1 MFMTLPILICIL
13 LSEQKM
19 ASSVYDPGYKDELFQ
34 YPVGP
39 SLHCCI
45 CTNVIRDP
53 VMCHNER
60 IFCRACIT
68 RHLMNSQ
75 TCPTCMEPLTVE
87 TIRQAPRGVRN
98 MIAELQIRCEF
109 FDRGCRE
116 FVQLGD
122 LERHVADCGFAPA
135 VCSNEGCQREV
146 NRQDLLH
153 HETAVCELRGPKC
166 HNCNDI
172 RKEMDTVK
180 VNLAAIN
187 EKLDRS
193 EKDLKRM
200 EALEENQKGILEE
213 VKEVKENLTATFELV
228 QEQLDKQKESNRQ
241 LRADNEKIKKS
252 LNEIMKQ
259 LQPTTQQTPNEV
271 QAEQIS
277 TVVAETGGVE
287 EQRKVVIAGG
297 VDVNFVEMFSLE
309 TKTWT
314 PLQPM
319 NKRRCDASSVVYN
332 NQIIVTAGGDQ
343 SVEQLTLNA
352 VQVDHSIPWE
362 NIPVQLPARAGHCNV
377 VYNERFIMIGG
388 YEVFACSDSITEIS
402 LVPPYT
408 SKLLATMPRT
418 RYHHGVAIFGDKILI
433 VGGMETRLSSTP
445 LRSVIMYDITN
456 NKFQELTPLP
466 YPAHEM
472 ATVKWEDDYVIL
484 MGGSDRYSTPTNKVL
499 MYNIKTQK
507 SHELPDMKYKR
518 KGCVAAVLRDTV
530 IVMGGSDESGNSLRS
545 VESFRFDRKSWEELP
560 PMHKARYQAT
570 AVTC

>member
-1 MFMTLPILICIL
+1 
-13 LSEQKM
+13 M
-19 ASSVYDPGYKDELFQ
+19 ASSVYDPGYEDELFQ

-45 CTNVIRDP
+45 CTNVIKDP
-53 VMCHNER
+53 VMCHNEH

-135 VCSNEGCQREV
+135 VCSNAGCQLEV
-146 NRQDLLH
+146 NKQDLLH
-153 HETAVCELRGPKC
+153 HETAVCELRRAKC
-166 HNCNDI
+166 HSCNDI
-172 RKEMDTVK
+172 RREMDTVK
-180 VNLAAIN
+180 VNMAAMN
-187 EKLDRS
+187 EKLDKN

-200 EALEENQKGILEE
+200 VENQKTILEN
-213 VKEVKENLTATFELV
+213 VKEVKEDLIAEFELV
-228 QEQLDKQKESNRQ
+228 QEQLYKQEESNRQ
-241 LRADNEKIKKS
+241 LRANNEEIKKS

-277 TVVAETGGVE
+277 TEVAEAGGVE
-287 EQRKVVIAGG
+287 GYTKIVIAGG
-297 VDVNFVEMFSLE
+297 RGVNYVEMFSLA

-319 NKRRCDASSVVYN
+319 NKRRSEASSVVYN
-332 NQIIVTAGGDQ
+332 NQIIVTGGGDK
-343 SVEQLTLNA
+343 SVEKLSLNA
-352 VQVDHSIPWE
+352 VHVDHSIPWE
-362 NIPVQLPARAGHCNV
+362 NISVELPG
-377 VYNERFIMIGG
+377 IMIGHCSVVYDG
-388 YEVFACSDSITEIS
+388 RFMVIGGFNIVAYSDSITEIS
-402 LVPPYT
+402 LLPPYT
-408 SKLLATMPRT
+408 NKLLATMPRT
-418 RYHHGVAIFGDKILI
+418 RYMHGVAIFGDKILI
-433 VGGMETRLSSTP
+433 VGGLEICFSHSP
-445 LRSVIMYDITN
+445 LASVVMYDITN
-456 NKFQELTPLP
+456 NTFQELAPLP
-466 YPAHEM
+466 YPAFGM
-472 ATVKWEDDYVIL
+472 ASVKWNDDNVMLI
-484 MGGSDRYSTPTNKVL
+484 GGVGDFAQPTNKFL

-507 SHELPDMKYKR
+507 SRELPGMKYKR

-530 IVMGGSDESGNSLRS
+530 IVMGGLDEKRNSLRS
-545 VESFRFDRKSWEELP
+545 VESFRFDRNSWEELP

-570 AVTC
+570 AVAC